1 MLNIMVSEPLSLV
14 SKCLQ
19 LPKLLLTMLLHG
31 LQKGVL
37 YHYHLQM

>member
-1 MLNIMVSEPLSLV
+1 MLNIMVSEPLSLLQ
-14 SKCLQ
+14 CLQ
-19 LPKLLLTMLLHG
+19 LPKLLLAMLFHG